1 MGSESFSNN
10 LPAMFR
16 TLKRVIQTEP
26 NKPSLHAHHYMRHPS
41 DYLPSAFASRL
52 QSTLGLIVLGLL
64 TWVLGDPMRAH
75 SDALVNP
82 SAPFGILSL
91 QFACNADAAK
101 AILNTWDSAA
111 LLHARLS
118 LYWDMGFAPA
128 YGIALA
134 ALTERF
140 FAYRTKRG
148 FQPSPAIA
156 WLPIWAALADWLE
169 NLLHLCL
176 ISASGCG
183 THAILPALAC
193 SAALLKWGLLSVWL
207 LAICWHAL
215 RNKST

>member
-1 MGSESFSNN
+1 
-10 LPAMFR
+10 
-16 TLKRVIQTEP
+16 
-26 NKPSLHAHHYMRHPS
+26 MRHPS
-41 DYLPSAFASRL
+41 DFLPGTLASRL
-52 QSTLGLIVLGLL
+52 QSTLGLTFLGLL
-64 TWVLGDPMRAH
+64 TLALGDPMRAH
-75 SDALVNP
+75 SDALINP

-91 QFACNADAAK
+91 QFACSADAAK
-101 AILNTWDSAA
+101 AILDNWEGTA

-140 FAYRTKRG
+140 FAYRSKRG
-148 FQPSPAIA
+148 FQPAPAIA

-183 THAILPALAC
+183 AHALLPALAC
-193 SAALLKWGLLSVWL
+193 SAAVLKWGLLSVWL
-207 LAICWHAL
+207 LVIFRHAL
-215 RNKST
+215 PNRSNR